1 MGPPTLA
8 SGCMNQDGTPEWR
21 MAPSPH
27 GPYWQEGEKLG
38 YQDCGCWTLM
48 KSTPID
54 RRNHV
59 WHLIVSMP
67 RGMMCKSEPTRT
79 AISRF
84 VETFPS
90 VIAEDEWALE
100 KQQKMFDYP
109 DDGYVEV
116 FLKPDT
122 ALRRARLILNRM
134 ERQETPAAPKE
145 IAAQ

>member
-1 MGPPTLA
+1 
-8 SGCMNQDGTPEWR
+8 
-21 MAPSPH
+21 
-27 GPYWQEGEKLG
+27 
-38 YQDCGCWTLM
+38 
-48 KSTPID
+48 
-54 RRNHV
+54 
-59 WHLIVSMP
+59 
-67 RGMMCKSEPTRT
+67 MMCKSEPTRT

-134 ERQETPAAPKE
+134 ERQEMPAAPKE
-145 IAAQ
+145 IAAE